1 MEGGGGDGGGGGAG
15 MTLSKMVSN
24 EPLRCCEHF
33 AFFRQSISQKE
44 ALYSIKSGLGLSL
57 LGACWVIVGTFIF
70 NYIYVTHVIVG
81 EKNPESMNPHN
92 IVSFLEPK

>member
-33 AFFRQSISQKE
+33 AFFRQSISQKKRFTV
-44 ALYSIKSGLGLSL
+44 LNLDSVSLSL
-57 LGACWVIVGTFIF
+57 VRAGL
-70 NYIYVTHVIVG
+70 
-81 EKNPESMNPHN
+81 
-92 IVSFLEPK
+92 